1 VLLIVYRRRSETL
14 GGYGGGIVPK
24 IYKGGRT
31 MYRQVKHMTAISQ
44 VRMGYELGK
53 AKGQNADAGK
63 WVGVLFA
70 LLIFAYVA
78 SAVGPDIMTQ
88 FQTDGTEIQGTA
100 AGEIFSLGGILVA
113 AGILGG
119 VGAMVGLKLMR

>member
-1 VLLIVYRRRSETL
+1 
-14 GGYGGGIVPK
+14 
-24 IYKGGRT
+24 
-31 MYRQVKHMTAISQ
+31 
-44 VRMGYELGK
+44 MGYELGK

-78 SAVGPDIMTQ
+78 SAIGPDIIGQ
-88 FQTDGTEIQGTA
+88 FQVEENGTLDGTAE
-100 AGEIFSLGGILVA
+100 GEIFELGGILVA

-119 VGAMVGLKLMR
+119 VGAMVGLRIMR